1 MSNLVLVI
9 QKIDFWVL
17 GDGYPPSYHA
27 KTLSH
32 AMSNAML
39 PWSNDVMDEKLKTKK
54 KILFLFC
61 YAIVM
66 CLGRYFPRTV

>member
-39 PWSNDVMDEKLKTKK
+39 PWSNDVMDEKINIKG
-54 KILFLFC
+54 LFC
-61 YAIVM
+61 FI
-66 CLGRYFPRTV
+66 